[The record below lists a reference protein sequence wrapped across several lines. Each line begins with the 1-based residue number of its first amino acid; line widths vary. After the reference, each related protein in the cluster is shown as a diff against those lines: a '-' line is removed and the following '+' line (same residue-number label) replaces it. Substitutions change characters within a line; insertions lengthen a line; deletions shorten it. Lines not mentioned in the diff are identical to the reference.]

1 MTSSSLAA
9 VRKSLVHWVL
19 VLLLVAIALVLF
31 FPVLWII
38 STALKNRAE
47 TFAVP
52 PYFIPKAP
60 TVESFA
66 LIWKTQPFLRYF
78 ANSALVAVAT
88 VAVSLLV
95 ANMAA
100 YGFSRFRL
108 RGGMVL
114 LMGILLTQMFP
125 GVLFVLPFFIMTGR
139 LGLVNS
145 PMPLIVAHTSFALP
159 FCTWMLTGYYD
170 TIPKAI
176 DESAIID
183 GCTRG
188 QILRRILV
196 PLGIPGN
203 VATLIFCFLLS
214 WNEFLFALTLATA
227 QLRYTFPVGIALLVG
242 EYSTEWNQIMAASL
256 IGSVPAILLYTLMDK
271 HLISGLVAGSV
282 K

>member
-1 MTSSSLAA
+1 VIHRL
-9 VRKSLVHWVL
+9 L
-19 VLLLVAIALVLF
+19 VLLLLAMALVML
-31 FPVLWII
+31 FPVLWIV
-38 STALKNRAE
+38 STALKSRAE

-60 TVESFA
+60 TLDSFA
-66 LIWKTQPFLRYF
+66 AIWKTQPFLRYF
-78 ANSALVAVAT
+78 GNSAMVAVAT
-88 VAVSLLV
+88 VGIGLLIS
-95 ANMAA
+95 NMAA
-100 YGFSRFRL
+100 YGFSRFRI

-114 LMGILLTQMFP
+114 LMGILMTQMFP
-125 GVLFVLPFFIMTGR
+125 GVLFVLPYFIMTGR

-145 PMPLIVAHTSFALP
+145 PVPLIVAHTSFALP

-188 QILRRILV
+188 QILRRILL
-196 PLGIPGN
+196 PLSMPGN

-214 WNEFLFALTLATA
+214 WNEFLFALTIATA
-227 QLRYTFPVGIALLVG
+227 QIRYTFPVGVALLVG
-242 EYSTEWNQIMAASL
+242 EYRTDWNQIMAASL
-256 IGSVPAILLYTLMDK
+256 IGSVPAIILYTLMDK
-271 HLISGLVAGSV
+271 HLVKGLVAGSI